1 MKISKEFI
9 EKIPKTDLHLHLDG
23 SLRLPTLIELARE
36 NGVKLPAYD
45 EAGLR
50 RLVFK
55 SKYADLPEYLK
66 GFAYT
71 TAVLQ
76 TPAALERVG
85 YELAQDNQ
93 AEGVRYIEVR
103 FAPQLHQNSRMS
115 SIEVMAAL
123 EPRPGPGQGGVQRR
137 PEVQSGDEPPFEYG
151 IIACAMR
158 MFDYGFS
165 EYFDTL
171 LNVHA
176 HSERKWIFSL
186 ASQELVRAAVEAKT
200 KLKLPIV
207 GFDLAGAEAG
217 FPAGDHAQAYALAHK
232 NFLKKTV
239 HAGEAY
245 GPESIFQAITD
256 LHADRIGHAVYLFDA
271 DMIKSPEI
279 KDKKAYVANLVQ
291 FIADRRITIEV
302 CLTSNLQT
310 NPAIRSLAAAL
321 VPPHA
326 QGQAVGHVLHRQ
338 PHGLPDHGER
348 RDPQGGPGL
357 PHHPARAEEFH
368 HLRLQAQLFPGHLYQ
383 EAGIRAPGHRL
394 LREDREAIFVK
405 VRRRVSSKFDT
416 MQLNQ
421 ESRHDF
427 LFLRPYV
434 SRRSRR
440 IAPDVILDFSQPMA
454 TICFLK
460 SGPEQGDR

>member
-9 EKIPKTDLHLHLDG
+9 EKIPKTDLHLHMDG
-23 SLRLPTLIELARE
+23 SLRLSTLIELARE
-36 NGVKLPAYD
+36 NGVKLPAYS
-45 EAGLR
+45 EAELR

-55 SKYADLPEYLK
+55 DKYDSLTDYLK

-76 TPAALERVG
+76 TQSALERVG

-93 AEGVRYIEVR
+93 NEGVRYIEVR

-123 EPRPGPGQGGVQRR
+123 NRGLARAKDEFNARA
-137 PEVQSGDEPPFEYG
+137 EVKSGKEPPFEYG

-158 MFDYGFS
+158 MFDHGFS
-165 EYFDTL
+165 EYFDNL

-200 KLKLPIV
+200 KFKLPIV

-217 FPAGDHAQAYALAHK
+217 YPAEDHAQAYALAHK

-279 KDKKAYVANLVQ
+279 KDKKAYIANLVQ

-310 NPAIRSLAAAL
+310 NPAIRDLAEHSFKLMRKAKLSATFCTDNRTVSQTTVSAEIL
-321 VPPHA
+321 KAVQAFSITPHELKNFVIY
-326 QGQAVGHVLHRQ
+326 GFKRS
-338 PHGLPDHGER
+338 
-348 RDPQGGPGL
+348 
-357 PHHPARAEEFH
+357 F
-368 HLRLQAQLFPGHLYQ
+368 FPGTYLKK
-383 EAGIRAPGHRL
+383 
-394 LREDREAIFVK
+394 RE
-405 VRRRVSSKFDT
+405 
-416 MQLNQ
+416 
-421 ESRHDF
+421 
-427 LFLRPYV
+427 YV
-434 SRRSRR
+434 HQ
-440 IAPDVILDFSQPMA
+440 IIEYYEKIEKQFS
-454 TICFLK
+454 
-460 SGPEQGDR
+460 

>member
-9 EKIPKTDLHLHLDG
+9 EKIPKTDLHLHMDG
-23 SLRLPTLIELARE
+23 SLRLSTLIELARE
-36 NGVKLPAYD
+36 NGVKLPAYS
-45 EAGLR
+45 EAELR

-55 SKYADLPEYLK
+55 DKYASLTEYLK

-76 TPAALERVG
+76 TESALERVG

-93 AEGVRYIEVR
+93 NEGVRYIEVR
-103 FAPQLHQNSRMS
+103 FAPQLHQNARMS
-115 SIEVMAAL
+115 SIDVMAAL
-123 EPRPGPGQGGVQRR
+123 NRGLDRAKDEFNSRA
-137 PEVQSGDEPPFEYG
+137 EVKSGAEPPFEYG

-158 MFDYGFS
+158 MFDHGFS
-165 EYFDTL
+165 EYFDNL

-186 ASQELVRAAVEAKT
+186 ASQELVRAAVEART
-200 KLKLPIV
+200 KFKLPIV

-217 FPAGDHAQAYALAHK
+217 YPAEDHAQAYALAHK

-279 KDKKAYVANLVQ
+279 KDKKAYIANLVQ

-310 NPAIRSLAAAL
+310 NPAIHDLAEHSFKYMRKAKLSATFCTDNRTVSQTTVSAEILKAVQAFSITPRELKNFVIYGFKRS
-321 VPPHA
+321 
-326 QGQAVGHVLHRQ
+326 
-338 PHGLPDHGER
+338 
-348 RDPQGGPGL
+348 
-357 PHHPARAEEFH
+357 F
-368 HLRLQAQLFPGHLYQ
+368 FPGTY
-383 EAGIRAPGHRL
+383 IKK
-394 LREDREAIFVK
+394 RE
-405 VRRRVSSKFDT
+405 
-416 MQLNQ
+416 
-421 ESRHDF
+421 
-427 LFLRPYV
+427 YV
-434 SRRSRR
+434 HQ
-440 IAPDVILDFSQPMA
+440 IIEYYEKIEKQFS
-454 TICFLK
+454 
-460 SGPEQGDR
+460 

>member
-1 MKISKEFI
+1 MKITREFI

-23 SLRLPTLIELARE
+23 SLRLPTLIDLARQ
-36 NGVKLPAYD
+36 NGVTLPAWD

-55 SKYADLPEYLK
+55 SQYADLNEYLQ

-76 TPAALERVG
+76 TPEALERVG
-85 YELAQDNQ
+85 YELVQDNQ

-115 SIEVMAAL
+115 SIDVMAAL
-123 EPRPGPGQGGVQRR
+123 DRGLARGKDEFNAR
-137 PEVQSGDEPPFEYG
+137 PEVQGGQEPPFEYG

-158 MFDYGFS
+158 MFDFGFS
-165 EYFDTL
+165 EYFDSL

-186 ASQELVRAAVEAKT
+186 ASQELVRSAVEAKT
-200 KLKLPIV
+200 RLGLPIV

-217 FPAGDHAQAYALAHK
+217 YPAGDHAQAYALAHK

-271 DMIKSPEI
+271 NMIKSPEI

-310 NPAIRSLAAAL
+310 NPAIRDLAQHSFRHMRKAKLSATFCTDNRTVSQTTVSDEIL
-321 VPPHA
+321 KAV
-326 QGQAVGHVLHRQ
+326 QA
-338 PHGLPDHGER
+338 
-348 RDPQGGPGL
+348 
-357 PHHPARAEEFH
+357 FH
-368 HLRLQAQLFPGHLYQ
+368 ITPKELKNFVIYGFKRSFFPGTY
-383 EAGIRAPGHRL
+383 IKK
-394 LREDREAIFVK
+394 RE
-405 VRRRVSSKFDT
+405 
-416 MQLNQ
+416 
-421 ESRHDF
+421 
-427 LFLRPYV
+427 YV
-434 SRRSRR
+434 HQ
-440 IAPDVILDFSQPMA
+440 IIDYYE
-454 TICFLK
+454 TIEK
-460 SGPEQGDR
+460 QYS

>member
-23 SLRLPTLIELARE
+23 SLRLTTLIELARE
-36 NGVKLPAYD
+36 NGVKLPAYS
-45 EAGLR
+45 EAELR

-55 SKYADLPEYLK
+55 DKYESLTDYLK

-76 TPAALERVG
+76 TPASLERVG

-93 AEGVRYIEVR
+93 NEGVRYIEVR

-123 EPRPGPGQGGVQRR
+123 NRGLARAKEEFNGRA
-137 PEVQSGDEPPFEYG
+137 EVKSGDEPPFEYG

-158 MFDYGFS
+158 MFDHGFS
-165 EYFDTL
+165 EYFDAL

-200 KLKLPIV
+200 QFKLPIV

-217 FPAGDHAQAYALAHK
+217 YPAEDHAQAYALAHK

-256 LHADRIGHAVYLFDA
+256 LHADRLGHAVYLFDEA
-271 DMIKSPEI
+271 MIKSPEI
-279 KDKKAYVANLVQ
+279 KDKKAYIANLVQ
-291 FIADRRITIEV
+291 FIGDRRITIEV

-310 NPAIRSLAAAL
+310 NPAIRDLSEHSFRLMRKAKLSATFCTDNRTISQTTVSSEILKA
-321 VPPHA
+321 V
-326 QGQAVGHVLHRQ
+326 QAFSITPKELKNFVIYGFKRS
-338 PHGLPDHGER
+338 
-348 RDPQGGPGL
+348 
-357 PHHPARAEEFH
+357 F
-368 HLRLQAQLFPGHLYQ
+368 FPGTYLKK
-383 EAGIRAPGHRL
+383 
-394 LREDREAIFVK
+394 RE
-405 VRRRVSSKFDT
+405 
-416 MQLNQ
+416 
-421 ESRHDF
+421 
-427 LFLRPYV
+427 YV
-434 SRRSRR
+434 HQ
-440 IAPDVILDFSQPMA
+440 IIEYYEKIEKQFA
-454 TICFLK
+454 
-460 SGPEQGDR
+460 